1 MDFKKL
7 SDFKPKHISASVHL
21 KKGKEDTDLKLPVP
35 PPPPE
40 PPKPSL
46 SSSKKEIDNKQE
58 ENSGV

>member
-21 KKGKEDTDLKLPVP
+21 KKGKEDTDLKVPVP

-46 SSSKKEIDNKQE
+46 ASKKETDNKQE